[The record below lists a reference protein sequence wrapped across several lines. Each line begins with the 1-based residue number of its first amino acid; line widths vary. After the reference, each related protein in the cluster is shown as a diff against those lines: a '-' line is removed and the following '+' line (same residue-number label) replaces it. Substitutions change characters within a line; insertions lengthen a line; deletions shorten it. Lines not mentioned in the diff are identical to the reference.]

1 MEIIINRNRP
11 RFKVASLAFSQPLV
25 IPKKY
30 IEVSGSST
38 FDEIMTLLGYDL
50 TIRHSEDDKREIE
63 EFRSRL
69 NNMDKNISV
78 EATSKGEYISIAIAE
93 NMISRL
99 WDECSDREDEYF
111 SYWNAEIRLA
121 TLKRISGGIFV
132 NPYLSLLKQG
142 ETETDE
148 AKAYSASKINE
159 DYESV
164 KIFVDEV
171 LKVETLKS
179 MIASELAWEDNQCK
193 EFKWKGVTYYSYW
206 TCL

>member
-1 MEIIINRNRP
+1 MELIINRNRP
-11 RFKVASLAFSQPLV
+11 RFKVASLAFNQPLV
-25 IPKKY
+25 MPKKY

-50 TIRHSEDDKREIE
+50 DNLDEDAKREIE
-63 EFRSRL
+63 EFRSKL

-78 EATSKGEYISIAIAE
+78 EATSKGEYISIATAE
-93 NMISRL
+93 VMIPRL
-99 WDECSDREDEYF
+99 WDSCSDREDEF
-111 SYWNAEIRLA
+111 FTYWNAEIRLA
-121 TLKRISGGIFV
+121 TLRRISGGIFV
-132 NPYLSLLKQG
+132 NSYLSLLKQG

-148 AKAYSASKINE
+148 AKAYSTSKINE
-159 DYESV
+159 EYEYI

-171 LKVETLKS
+171 LKVDTLKG
-179 MIASELAWEDNQCK
+179 MIAWELAWEDNECK